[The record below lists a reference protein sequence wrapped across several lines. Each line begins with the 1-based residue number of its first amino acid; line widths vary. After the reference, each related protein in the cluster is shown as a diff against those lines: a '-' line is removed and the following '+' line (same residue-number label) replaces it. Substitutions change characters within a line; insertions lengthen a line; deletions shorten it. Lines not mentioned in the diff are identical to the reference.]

1 MLPPK
6 LFMRARGDK
15 PFLALGLLLFGVFV
29 LAAQDV
35 MVKKIADYTS
45 FWQFQSIRSL
55 GNMGLMLM
63 IASAAGGLSL
73 IRPKRVVA
81 VAMRAL
87 MLTCCMICFFGGVQ
101 YITVSQMSAGLY
113 TYPLFVTI
121 LAGPLL
127 GEKVGIWRFSA
138 LAIGMAGA
146 LLLINPFST
155 AFHPMQ
161 IMPVIAGFF
170 YALNILILRRYCRRE
185 RPLAIAFM
193 VGLMFFVVGIIGAVV
208 IAILPLSDTSRL
220 SLPFLLI
227 GWPELSIMVVG
238 LCMLASLLNLTGN
251 IFLSRAYQTADSSWL
266 APLDFSYLI
275 FAMIWGRILFGDWPG
290 HQALLGMA
298 LIAGAGILIV
308 VRENTKTGAEAR
320 LKNAKFTT

>member
-1 MLPPK
+1 
-6 LFMRARGDK
+6 
-15 PFLALGLLLFGVFV
+15 
-29 LAAQDV
+29 
-35 MVKKIADYTS
+35 
-45 FWQFQSIRSL
+45 
-55 GNMGLMLM
+55 
-63 IASAAGGLSL
+63 
-73 IRPKRVVA
+73 
-81 VAMRAL
+81 
-87 MLTCCMICFFGGVQ
+87 MICFFGGVQ

-155 AFHPMQ
+155 SFHPMQ
-161 IMPVIAGFF
+161 ILPVIAGFF

-193 VGLMFFVVGIIGAVV
+193 VGLMFFVVGIIGAV
-208 IAILPLSDTSRL
+208 IISFMPLSESMRM

-227 GWPELSIMVVG
+227 GWPDFSMLVLG
-238 LCMLASLLNLTGN
+238 LCMLASLLNLFGN
-251 IFLSRAYQTADSSWL
+251 ICLSRAYQIADSSWL

-275 FAMIWGRILFGDWPG
+275 FAMIWGRILFGYWPDG
-290 HQALLGMA
+290 QALIGMV
-298 LIAGAGILIV
+298 LIAGAGVLIV
-308 VRENTKTGAEAR
+308 VRENMKKQA
-320 LKNAKFTT
+320 AKAV

>member
-6 LFMRARGDK
+6 LFMRARGDR
-15 PFLALGLLLFGVFV
+15 PFLALWLLLAGVFV

-45 FWQFQSIRSL
+45 FWQFQSVRSL

-63 IASAAGGLSL
+63 IASAVGGYSL
-73 IRPKRVVA
+73 IRPKRVFA

-138 LAIGMAGA
+138 LAIGMSGA

-155 AFHPMQ
+155 SFHPMQ
-161 IMPVIAGFF
+161 ILPVVAGFF

-193 VGLMFFVVGIIGAVV
+193 VGLMFFVVGIIGA
-208 IAILPLSDTSRL
+208 IIITILPLSEPTRL

-227 GWPELSIMVVG
+227 GWPEFSMIVLG
-238 LCMLASLLNLTGN
+238 FCMLASIMNLSGN
-251 IFLSRAYQTADSSWL
+251 ILLSRAYQIADSSWL

-275 FAMIWGRILFGDWPG
+275 FAMIWGRILFGYWPDG
-290 HQALLGMA
+290 QALLGMV
-298 LIAGAGILIV
+298 LIAVAGVLIV
-308 VRENTKTGAEAR
+308 VRENIKMR
-320 LKNAKFTT
+320 AKRSIPD